1 FADRLEYEP
10 VFPSPGQIL
19 TEIDMSFFWF
29 LLYCKFPLLM
39 ILGLTGAFGTCAKE
53 VSEYW
58 CTCIGIGIT
67 FLAAC
72 FAIYSIYMWLAG
84 LFT

>member
-1 FADRLEYEP
+1 
-10 VFPSPGQIL
+10 
-19 TEIDMSFFWF
+19 
-29 LLYCKFPLLM
+29 M